1 MLTET
6 HAAMGWPTVPLCR
19 LYLFD
24 TCTVDTYT
32 RASLGLIQPSLSP
45 PLLRMDSF
53 HQSAV
58 DVLLVAPS
66 VDVAVVVPDPVLLG
80 EPFAFKLCG

>member
-45 PLLRMDSF
+45 LSSWMDSF

-66 VDVAVVVPDPVLLG
+66 VDVAFVVPDPVLLG
-80 EPFAFKLCG
+80 VPFALKLG

>member
-24 TCTVDTYT
+24 TCTVVTYT

-45 PLLRMDSF
+45 PLLEIDGF
-53 HQSAV
+53 HQTAV

-66 VDVAVVVPDPVLLG
+66 VDVAFVVPDPVLLG
-80 EPFAFKLCG
+80 VPFALKLF